1 MVNETTNLRE
11 IKDKIAKLL
20 AKAEGTDNPFEQMM
34 FMGKVN
40 ELLERYE
47 MDMFEIRAHAG
58 IDNDPM
64 GEQQGEFNVYASMMW
79 AKTTIHWIAKY
90 YGARTVWNPKKK
102 NHLPYQ
108 IFGRESARVTAE
120 LMIPY
125 VVSQVRQQARRYKQ
139 DHPVTWDGKAV
150 TDSVAQR
157 EVGMALASRISKL
170 AGENEAKRNELAS
183 KSLVPFDATQAYMDN
198 YFGAGG
204 LTHGRKNK
212 KSWSGSASTYAEKIS
227 LNKQATGAGARL
239 QIK

>member
-79 AKTTIHWIAKY
+79 AKMTLHWVAKY
-90 YGARTVWNPKKK
+90 YGARIVWNPKQK

-108 IFGRESARVTAE
+108 VFGRESARVTAE

-139 DHPVTWDGKAV
+139 DNPRTYDWKPM

-157 EVGMALASRISKL
+157 EVGMALASRLSRL
-170 AGENEAKRNELAS
+170 ANENEAKRNDLAS
-183 KSLVPFDATQAYMDN
+183 KSLVPFDATQAFMDN
-198 YFGAGG
+198 YFGANG
-204 LTHGRKNK
+204 LKHSRKSK
-212 KSWSGSASTYAEKIS
+212 KGYSGAAAAYADKIS